1 MPRISVA
8 MATYNGARFIA
19 EQLASLAT
27 QEVLPYE
34 LVVCDDGST
43 DGTPEI
49 VERLTPDDGFEGAA

>member
-1 MPRISVA
+1 
-8 MATYNGARFIA
+8 MATYNGARYIG
-19 EQLASLAT
+19 EQLESLAT
-27 QEVLPYE
+27 QEVLPCE